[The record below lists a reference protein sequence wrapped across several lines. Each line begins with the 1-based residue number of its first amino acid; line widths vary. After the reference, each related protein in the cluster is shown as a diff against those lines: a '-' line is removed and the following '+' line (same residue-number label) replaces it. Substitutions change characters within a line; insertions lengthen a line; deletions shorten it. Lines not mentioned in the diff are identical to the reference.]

1 MSFYQKIVCVC
12 VCVGQ
17 KSFVLGHGLVK
28 ILKTMVE
35 VVVYEKRIWKLA
47 MPVCVYE
54 MISQRS
60 VGKDY
65 SVHCNDIS
73 LTIPVGCGD
82 YCRAFFLFKIFTKMR
97 FISKMFPLLHK
108 NRWDLFYEIVIVSFS
123 S

>member
-1 MSFYQKIVCVC
+1 M
-12 VCVGQ
+12 GQ

-82 YCRAFFLFKIFTKMR
+82 YCRAFFSLQN
-97 FISKMFPLLHK
+97 LYK
-108 NRWDLFYEIVIVSFS
+108 NAFYFENVSIVT
-123 S
+123 